1 MTYRRYF
8 ILCGL
13 VTFCLAAPRVVLQAQ
28 QQGSSGSSD
37 QQTSD
42 KDKPQDDSVAKP
54 PQSTGNKKQ
63 DLENRKKRDKELYKE
78 LDSPYKKWLNEDVV
92 YIITP
97 EERSSFIHLSTN
109 EEREEFIE
117 QFWQRRNPDP
127 DSTENSFKEEH
138 YRRIAYTNEH
148 FASGIPG
155 WKTDRGRIYIMWG
168 PADEVDS
175 HPSGGSYER
184 PANEGGGET
193 STYPFE
199 DWRYRYLEG
208 IGENVEIE
216 FVDPT
221 MTGEFHL
228 TMDPSEKDALLYVPG
243 AGLTQMESMGMSSK
257 TARFNNTDGTHL
269 AAPLGGEPEN
279 QNEFTRLELYANIQK
294 APPVKF
300 KDLESV
306 VSQRMIRDQM
316 KFDYRFDFLRITGD
330 TVLVPITLQVP
341 NKQMFF
347 TGKDGVQSAS
357 VNIFGRITTLS
368 GRVVNTFED
377 TIRKD
382 TTDAQL
388 PQMTKGAS
396 IYGKAVPLSPGL
408 YRLDVVMKDVNSGNV
423 GAVNTRLAVPR
434 YDEDKL
440 ASSSLIIADQI
451 TPVSSKNIGL
461 GQFVLGDMKVRPKLD
476 GSFYSRESL
485 GVYLQVY
492 NLKVDDKT
500 HKSDATVVY
509 VVTQGKDPNPVLTFD
524 ETSDKLNEH
533 GEEMTLERPVALSSL
548 APGKYKLEV
557 RVTDNLGKQ
566 TITPTAEFTVKEAA
580 K

>member
-1 MTYRRYF
+1 MTYRRY
-8 ILCGL
+8 LMLAGL
-13 VTFCLAAPRVVLQAQ
+13 VILSLAVPRVLLKAQ

-37 QQTSD
+37 QQTTD
-42 KDKPQDDSVAKP
+42 KDKAQDDSAK
-54 PQSTGNKKQ
+54 PQSTGNRKQ

-78 LDSPYKKWLNEDVV
+78 LDSPYKKWLNEDVI

-127 DSTENSFKEEH
+127 DSSANSFKEEH

-184 PANEGGGET
+184 PASEGGGET

-221 MTGEFHL
+221 MTGEYHL

-243 AGLTQMESMGMSSK
+243 AGLTQMESMGMASK

-306 VSQRMIRDQM
+306 VSERMVRDQV

-330 TVLVPITLQVP
+330 TVLVPIMLQVP

-347 TGKDGVQSAS
+347 TGKDGVQSA
-357 VNIFGRITTLS
+357 VINIFGRITTLS
-368 GRVVNTFED
+368 GRIVNTFED
-377 TIRKD
+377 TIHKD

-388 PQMTKGAS
+388 PQMAKGAS
-396 IYGKAVPLSPGL
+396 VYSKAVPLSPGL
-408 YRLDVVMKDVNSGNV
+408 YRLDIVMKDVNSGNV

-451 TPVSSKNIGL
+451 MPVSSKNIGL
-461 GQFVLGDMKVRPKLD
+461 GQFVLGDLKVRPKID
-476 GSFYSRESL
+476 GAFYSGDSL

-500 HKSDATVVY
+500 HKSDPSVEY
-509 VVTQGKDPNPVLTFD
+509 IVTQGKDPNPIMKID
-524 ETSDKLNEH
+524 EPADKLKEH
-533 GEEMTLERPVALSSL
+533 GEELTLERPVTLSSL
-548 APGKYKLEV
+548 SPGKYKLEI
-557 RVTDNLGKQ
+557 RVSDNLGKQ
-566 TITPTAEFTVKEAA
+566 TITPSAEFTVKEAA